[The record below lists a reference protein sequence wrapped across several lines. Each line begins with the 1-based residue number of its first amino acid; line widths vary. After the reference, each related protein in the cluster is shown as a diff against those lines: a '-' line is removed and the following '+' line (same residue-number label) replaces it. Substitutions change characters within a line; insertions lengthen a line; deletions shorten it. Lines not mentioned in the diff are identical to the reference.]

1 VPERLE
7 KKPNSFAS
15 SGFSGI
21 KKEVFIMEK
30 IPISAK
36 GRHKSLSP
44 EKLEAARFLYFE
56 ERLPLRKVAD
66 ALGVSH
72 MAVWRSVYSTS

>member
-1 VPERLE
+1 
-7 KKPNSFAS
+7 
-15 SGFSGI
+15 
-21 KKEVFIMEK
+21 MEK